1 MTFQWPYLLLS
12 LAILP
17 ILIALYILA
26 QRRRRA
32 YAVRFTNLALLSNV
46 VGRGPGLRRHI
57 PPLLYLLGLTALLI
71 SLARPMAV
79 VAVPR
84 DQTTVMLVMD
94 TSGSMAAD
102 DLKPDRMTAAK
113 EAAHA
118 FVDALPG
125 NIQVGLASFNTVA
138 RLNTPPTQNR
148 EQVHRSIDMLVYGGG
163 TAIGDGLYIALDQLA
178 QRPADE
184 QGNRPP
190 GLVVLLSDGE
200 PTAGIPVEEASARAK
215 QEGVKV
221 HTVGIGQR
229 GETPIVLGGIPV
241 QLDEATL
248 QAIADDTGGSYFY
261 AAQTDDL
268 KQIYQ
273 ELGSQISWVEEY
285 TEITALV
292 SGLGTLLVLAGGIL
306 GLRWFQQF
314 P

>member
-12 LAILP
+12 LALIP
-17 ILIALYILA
+17 ILAGLYLLA

-32 YAVRFTNLALLSNV
+32 YTVRFTNLALLNEV
-46 VGRGPGLRRHI
+46 VGRSPGARRHI
-57 PPLLYLLGLTALLI
+57 PPLLYLLGLTALLV

-84 DQTTVMLVMD
+84 DQTTVMLVLD

-102 DLKPDRMTAAK
+102 DLKPDRMSAAK

-118 FVDALPG
+118 FVAALPK
-125 NIQVGLASFNTVA
+125 NIQVGLVSFSTTA
-138 RLNTPPTQNR
+138 RLNAPPTQDRELLSRAINR
-148 EQVHRSIDMLVYGGG
+148 LDYGGG
-163 TAIGDGLYIALDQLA
+163 TAIGDGLDLALDQLA
-178 QRPADE
+178 QRPTNA
-184 QGNRPP
+184 QGQPAP
-190 GLVVLLSDGE
+190 GLVVLLSDGM
-200 PTAGIPVEEASARAK
+200 PTAGMPPEEATARAE
-215 QEGVKV
+215 QENIKV

-229 GETPIVLGGIPV
+229 GETPIVMGGIPV

-248 QAIADDTGGSYFY
+248 QAIAADTGGTYFY
-261 AAQTDDL
+261 AAESDEL
-268 KQIYQ
+268 KEIYAQ
-273 ELGSQISWVEEY
+273 LGSELSWVQEY

-292 SGLGTLLVLAGGIL
+292 SGVGTLMMIVGGVL

>member
-12 LAILP
+12 LALIP
-17 ILIALYILA
+17 ILAGLYILA

-32 YAVRFTNLALLSNV
+32 YAVRFTNLALLSDV
-46 VGRGPGLRRHI
+46 VGRGPGMRRHI

-94 TSGSMAAD
+94 VSGSMAAD

-118 FVDALPG
+118 FVDALPD
-125 NIQVGLASFNTVA
+125 NIQVGLVSFSTVA
-138 RLNTPPTQNR
+138 RLNASPTQDR
-148 EQVHRSIDMLVYGGG
+148 TQVHRAIDSLIYGGG
-163 TAIGDGLYIALDQLA
+163 TAIGDGLYVALDQLD

-184 QGNRPP
+184 QGEQAP
-190 GLVVLLSDGE
+190 GLVVLLSDGQ
-200 PTAGIPVEEASARAK
+200 PTAGIPTEQASTRAT
-215 QEGVKV
+215 ESGIKV

-229 GETPIVLGGIPV
+229 GETPVVLGGIPV
-241 QLDEATL
+241 QLDEVTL
-248 QAIADDTGGSYFY
+248 QQIAEDTGGTYFY
-261 AAQTDDL
+261 AAKTDDL

-273 ELGSQISWVEEY
+273 ELGSQISWVKEY
-285 TEITALV
+285 TEITAFV
-292 SGLGTLLVLAGGIL
+292 SGIGTLLVLAGGLL

>member
-32 YAVRFTNLALLSNV
+32 YAVRFTNLALLSDV